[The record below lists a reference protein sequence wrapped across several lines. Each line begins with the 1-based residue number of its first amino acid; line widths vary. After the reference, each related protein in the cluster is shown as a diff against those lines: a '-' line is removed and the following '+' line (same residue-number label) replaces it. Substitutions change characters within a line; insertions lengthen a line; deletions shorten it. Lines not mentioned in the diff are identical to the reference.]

1 MFQLVET
8 KNYVQN
14 KQTAGL
20 VLFCLIAGSLLQSN
34 VGCAWEVKV
43 QMHFSVFTGSKQM
56 PSHLD
61 KPFCHNVHTQVTLN
75 AVHAAKC
82 LVNRGTL

>member
-20 VLFCLIAGSLLQSN
+20 MPFHLIAGCLLQLN
-34 VGCAWEVKV
+34 VGCAWEIKL
-43 QMHFSVFTGSKQM
+43 QTQFSVFTCSKQM
-56 PSHLD
+56 LSHLD
-61 KPFCHNVHTQVTLN
+61 NHFVIMFTHKFI
-75 AVHAAKC
+75 
-82 LVNRGTL
+82 